1 MDPVGELRAAV
12 ETAADAL
19 RDGAEPGGSTPVLER
34 PPKAE
39 FGDYSTN
46 AAMLL
51 APALGEQ
58 PRGTAEKLAAELDR
72 ALEGKLER
80 VEVAGPGFLNLFM
93 TDAWYRQAA
102 AGLAEQGENLGRP
115 SGETLRRQAAMSA
128 TESFNVEFVSA
139 NPTGPLTAASGRHAA
154 YGDSV
159 SRALEFVGHRVTRE
173 YYVNDRGG
181 QIDRFAASIA
191 ARIKGEPVPE
201 DGYEGEYVTE
211 IAESL
216 KQEGLGSDDL
226 DALGRRGV
234 ALMLVAIEETLHR
247 YNVVFDTWSSE
258 SSLHEKGLVERALED
273 AKKADLVYESE
284 GAIWLRTTKFG
295 DDKDRVLIRSEGDPT
310 YFLSDIAYHRD
321 KLERGADR
329 LINVLGA
336 DHHGYPPRLRAALAS
351 QGYDAD
357 VLETPI
363 MQLVHVV
370 EGGERAQMSKR
381 RGEFV
386 TLDELIDDIGTDAAR
401 FFMLQRSH
409 DTTVD
414 LDLELARQ
422 TSNDNPVYYVQYA
435 HARIASILRKAGEGA
450 EERAAGADFA
460 APGWLIEPSERALIK
475 RLCELPGEV
484 LESANR
490 RAPHRLSAYAMEV
503 ARDFHAFYR
512 DCQVVGA
519 EGEGVEEAR
528 LGLCLLTKR
537 TIARTLGLLGISTPE
552 RM

>member
-1 MDPVGELRAAV
+1 MADPVAELRSAV
-12 ETAADAL
+12 EAAADAL
-19 RDGAEPGGSTPVLER
+19 RDGPDGGRSRPTLER
-34 PPKAE
+34 PPKPE

-46 AAMLL
+46 AAMML

-58 PRGTAEKLAAELDR
+58 PRGAAEKLAAELDR
-72 ALEGKLER
+72 SLGGSLER
-80 VEVAGPGFLNLFM
+80 VEVAGPGFLNLFLA
-93 TDAWYRQAA
+93 DAWYRRA
-102 AGLAEQGENLGRP
+102 AGELAAQGEQLGRP
-115 SGETLRRQAAMSA
+115 PGADRV
-128 TESFNVEFVSA
+128 TERVNVEFVSA
-139 NPTGPLTAASGRHAA
+139 NPTGPVTAASGRHAA

-159 SRALEFVGHRVTRE
+159 ARLLEFAGHPVVRE

-181 QIDRFAASIA
+181 QIDAFAKSIA
-191 ARIKGEPVPE
+191 ARMTGDPVPE
-201 DGYEGEYVTE
+201 DGYEGEYVSE
-211 IAESL
+211 LAKSL
-216 KQEGLGSDDL
+216 HEEGLASDDL
-226 DALGRRGV
+226 DALARRGMS
-234 ALMLVAIEETLHR
+234 LMLEAIEETLRR
-247 YNVVFDTWSSE
+247 YNVVYDTWSFE
-258 SSLHEKGLVERALED
+258 RDLHESGAVQRALEQ
-273 AKKADLVYESE
+273 ARQAGHVYESE
-284 GAIWLRTTKFG
+284 GATWLRTTEFG

-336 DHHGYPPRLRAALAS
+336 DHHGYPPRLRAGLAVL
-351 QGYDAD
+351 GYDPD

-386 TLDELIDDIGTDAAR
+386 TLDELIGDIGADAAR

-414 LDLELARQ
+414 LDLELARK
-422 TSNDNPVYYVQYA
+422 TSNENPVYYVQYA

-450 EERAAGADFA
+450 ERRAGEADFA
-460 APGWLIEPSERALIK
+460 ALPAEPSERALIK
-475 RLCELPGEV
+475 RLCELAEEV
-484 LESANR
+484 AEAAER
-490 RAPHRLSAYAMEV
+490 RAPHRLCAYGMEA

-512 DCQVVGA
+512 DCRVVGA

-537 TIARTLGLLGISTPE
+537 AIARTLGLLGISAPE